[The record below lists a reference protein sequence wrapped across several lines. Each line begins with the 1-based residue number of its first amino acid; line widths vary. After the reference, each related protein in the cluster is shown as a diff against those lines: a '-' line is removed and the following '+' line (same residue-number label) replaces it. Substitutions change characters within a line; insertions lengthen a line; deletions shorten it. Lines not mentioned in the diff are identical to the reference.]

1 MRFNHEA
8 HLSAVGRSAK
18 AHPWLPGPH
27 AHPLGCGSDPRA
39 PGEGPRSAQRL
50 TLAVRRHGFP
60 KSARLRLPGEFRAVF
75 EQRSS
80 LAGQYFQVF
89 GRRNGLGRPRLGLA
103 VSRKAA
109 PRAVDRNYAKRIA
122 REVFRQRQAALGG
135 ADIVVRLRRPISRR
149 EGGAAR
155 EELAALM
162 QRIAPCH
169 GS

>member
-1 MRFNHEA
+1 
-8 HLSAVGRSAK
+8 
-18 AHPWLPGPH
+18 
-27 AHPLGCGSDPRA
+27 
-39 PGEGPRSAQRL
+39 
-50 TLAVRRHGFP
+50 
-60 KSARLRLPGEFRAVF
+60 VF
-75 EQRSS
+75 
-80 LAGQYFQVF
+80 A
-89 GRRNGLGRPRLGLA
+89 RRNGLGRPRLGLA

-149 EGGAAR
+149 EGAAAR

-162 QRIAPCH
+162 QRMAPCH